1 LSDLDSTLCQVVVQ
15 DIARLAREKYI
26 FPEKGQA
33 TAQAL
38 LAHLEQGRY
47 DGILSP
53 YDFAD
58 RLTADLR
65 QASADQ
71 HWSVQYDS
79 TLTTALYGEEEVS
92 EADLAQLKQHI
103 CRQNFGI
110 ARVEHLPGNIG
121 YIDLHGFAW
130 IGFPGAGES
139 IVALM
144 QLISH
149 CDALI
154 FDVRRNH
161 GGEVETLQLYISYFV
176 ESEPKLYDSFF
187 YRPTGETQQFWTM
200 PYVPGKRM
208 PDVPLYILTS
218 GVTGSGGEAFAYILQ
233 SMRRATVIGESTLGA
248 AHTTDMEIVQR
259 HFQVEYPSGRSI
271 SPFTQGDWEGVG
283 VSPDVSVP
291 YEQALPVAHLRAL
304 EGLLQTCPDETRRRE
319 LDWDL
324 EIARV
329 TYVRKW
335 VNETV
340 LLCFAGQYGDR
351 TFSVVDGSLAYS
363 RLGNPALKLVPLSQE
378 RFLYPDEIKFE
389 FSLDEQGQAVAVMIS
404 YRDGRPAITLAR
416 TMS

>member
-1 LSDLDSTLCQVVVQ
+1 MSQLSPALRTAIVQ
-15 DIARLAREKYI
+15 DIARLASEKYI

-38 LAHLEQGRY
+38 LAHLEQGHY
-47 DGILSP
+47 DDVSSP

-58 RLTADLR
+58 RLTSDLR

-79 TLTTALYGEEEVS
+79 ALTTALYGEGEVG
-92 EADLAQLKQHI
+92 EAELAQLKQHI
-103 CRQNFGI
+103 YRQNFGI
-110 ARVEHLPGNIG
+110 ARVEHLSGNIG
-121 YIDLHGFAW
+121 YVDLHGFAW

-139 IVALM
+139 ITALM

-176 ESEPKLYDSFF
+176 ESDPKLYDSFY
-187 YRPTGETQQFWTM
+187 YRPTGETQQMWTM
-200 PYVPGKRM
+200 PFVPGNRM
-208 PDVPLYILTS
+208 PDVPLCILTS

-248 AHTTDMEIVQR
+248 AHTTDMEIVQE
-259 HFQVEYPSGRSI
+259 HFQVEYPSGRPI
-271 SPFTQGDWEGVG
+271 SPFTQGNWEGAG
-283 VSPDVSVP
+283 VTPDIP
-291 YEQALPVAHLRAL
+291 TPDEQALPVAYLHLL
-304 EGLLQTCPDETRRRE
+304 EGLIQSNTDEARIRE
-319 LDWDL
+319 LEWDL
-324 EIARV
+324 EIARS
-329 TYVRKW
+329 TCSPVR
-335 VNETV
+335 VASSV
-340 LLCFAGQYGDR
+340 LQRYAGEYGDR
-351 TFSVVDGSLAYS
+351 TF
-363 RLGNPALKLVPLSQE
+363 RLLGGMLTYARQGRSALKLVPLSQK

-389 FSLDEQGQAVAVMIS
+389 FALDDQGRAVSVAIS

-416 TMS
+416 AMP